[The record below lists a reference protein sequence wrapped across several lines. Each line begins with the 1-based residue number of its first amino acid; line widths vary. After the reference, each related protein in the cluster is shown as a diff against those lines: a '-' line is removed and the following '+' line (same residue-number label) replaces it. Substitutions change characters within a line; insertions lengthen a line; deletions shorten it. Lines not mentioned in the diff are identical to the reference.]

1 MKKIMMIGKIGCGKT
16 TLGQRL
22 TGETVSYWKT
32 QSIQVIGDGI
42 VDTPG
47 EYLEQKQFY
56 SALIVT
62 AVEADVILLLL
73 SATDEQSTFSPRMSS
88 MFGGKPVIG
97 VITKTDL
104 CRDKERIEIGKEIL
118 EIAGAQEIL
127 EIGFGDDACIEML
140 KSRIEKSSPAIQ
152 IP

>member
-16 TLGQRL
+16 TLGQHL
-22 TGETVSYWKT
+22 VGETVRYQKT
-32 QSIQVIGDGI
+32 QAIQVIGDDI

-56 SALIVT
+56 SALLVT

-73 SATDEQSTFSPRMSS
+73 AADDEQNAFSPRMNS
-88 MFGGKPVIG
+88 MFCGKPVIG

-104 CRDKERIEIGKEIL
+104 CRDPALIEAGREIL
-118 EIAGAQEIL
+118 QNAGAGEVL
-127 EIGFGDDACIEML
+127 EIGFGDEGCIGRLRET
-140 KSRIEKSSPAIQ
+140 IEAAG
-152 IP
+152 

>member
-22 TGETVSYWKT
+22 TGQQVHYHKT
-32 QSIQVIGDGI
+32 QSIQVLGNDI

-56 SALIVT
+56 KALIVT

-73 SATDEQSTFSPRMSS
+73 SAVDEQNAFSPRMNT
-88 MFGGKPVIG
+88 MFSGKPMIG

-104 CRDKERIEIGKEIL
+104 CSDPEQIL
-118 EIAGAQEIL
+118 QARELLEMAGAGEII
-127 EIGFGDDACIEML
+127 ETGFGDTESIEQL
-140 KSRIEKSSPAIQ
+140 LRSIEAAET
-152 IP
+152 

>member
-22 TGETVSYWKT
+22 VGETVRYQKT
-32 QSIQVIGDGI
+32 QAIQVIGDDI

-56 SALIVT
+56 SALLVT

-73 SATDEQSTFSPRMSS
+73 AADDEQNAFSPRMNS
-88 MFGGKPVIG
+88 MFCGKPVIG

-104 CRDKERIEIGKEIL
+104 CRDPALIETGREIL
-118 EIAGAQEIL
+118 QNAGAGEVL
-127 EIGFGDDACIEML
+127 EIGLGEEACIEAL
-140 KSRIEKSSPAIQ
+140 RRVIEAAE
-152 IP
+152 

>member
-22 TGETVSYWKT
+22 VGEAVRYQKT
-32 QSIQVIGDGI
+32 QAIQVIGDDI

-56 SALIVT
+56 SALLVT

-73 SATDEQSTFSPRMSS
+73 AADDEQNAFSPRMNS
-88 MFGGKPVIG
+88 MFCGKPVIG

-104 CRDKERIEIGKEIL
+104 CSDPVLIETGREIL
-118 EIAGAQEIL
+118 QNAGAGEVV
-127 EIGFGDDACIEML
+127 EIGFGEEGCIGRLRET
-140 KSRIEKSSPAIQ
+140 IEAAG
-152 IP
+152 

>member
-22 TGETVSYWKT
+22 VGETVRYQKT
-32 QSIQVIGDGI
+32 QAIQVIGDDI

-56 SALIVT
+56 SALLVT

-73 SATDEQSTFSPRMSS
+73 AADDEQNAFSPRMNS
-88 MFGGKPVIG
+88 MFCGKPVIG
-97 VITKTDL
+97 VITKTDR
-104 CRDKERIEIGKEIL
+104 CRDPALIEAGREIL
-118 EIAGAQEIL
+118 QNAGAGEVL
-127 EIGFGDDACIEML
+127 EIGFGDEGCIGEL
-140 KSRIEKSSPAIQ
+140 KNRIEHVI
-152 IP
+152 